1 MQALHING
9 NDLTLEAV
17 REVAQPDVRRPVLL
31 DPDAR
36 EAVNRARA
44 VVDTLVANN
53 RISYAITTGVGK
65 LSDVHIVGDQ
75 VRELQI
81 NLVRSHAVGVGEPL
95 SIPDTRAMMLLRANS
110 LAKGNSGIRGISID
124 TICEMLNRGVT
135 PMVPSQG
142 SVGASGDLAPL
153 AHLAL
158 ALIGEGEC
166 LDEKGGRI
174 PSAEAL
180 KRAQI
185 KPLVLE
191 AKEAVSLING
201 TQAMLAI
208 GILMVLA
215 AETLVDTA
223 DVIGAMACDAL
234 KGTNVAFDERIQKAR
249 PHAGQ
254 IRTAANLRRLL
265 EQSQIR
271 DSHRDCG
278 RVQDAYSLR
287 CIPQVHGAV
296 RDTLA
301 HCRSVF
307 ETETNS
313 AVDNPL
319 VFVKNPKAMDG
330 EGDVLSGGNF
340 HGEPLAF
347 ALDFLAI
354 ALSALAGIS
363 ERRLERMVNPALS
376 EGLPPFLAPGAG
388 MNSGFMMPQVTAAAL
403 VSENKV
409 LSHPASVDS
418 ITTSGNKEDFVS
430 MGMTAASKLKRV
442 VENTRNTLAIEAMAA
457 AQAIDFLAPLKTSKP
472 LQQAHAA
479 IRAVCATM
487 EKDRVMYRG
496 FRTHCEFDCERQ
508 AGRRSALN
516 ILTKICPL
524 EICHHDHEL
533 AEGKGPA
540 TRFSPTP
547 RCLMRSRRE
556 RIAVYSHP
564 LSALD
569 SPRFNASPP
578 RGAPELSAFSP

>member
-1 MQALHING
+1 MPLQALHING

-17 REVAQPDVRRPVLL
+17 REVAIERRPVLL
-31 DPDAR
+31 APDAR

-44 VVDTLVANN
+44 VVDALVANN
-53 RISYAITTGVGK
+53 TISYAITTGVGK
-65 LSDVHIVGDQ
+65 LSDVHIVGEQ

-95 SIPDTRAMMLLRANS
+95 SIADTRAMMVLRANS
-110 LAKGNSGIRGISID
+110 LSKGNSGIRAVTID

-135 PMVPSQG
+135 PMVPAQG

-166 LDEKGGRI
+166 INESEKSARI
-174 PSAEAL
+174 SSAEAL

-185 KPLVLE
+185 KPLVFE

-201 TQAMLAI
+201 TQGMLAI
-208 GILMVLA
+208 GTLMLLA

-254 IRTAANLRRLL
+254 IRTASNLRRLL
-265 EQSQIR
+265 EQSEIR

-301 HCRSVF
+301 HCRTVF

-319 VFVKNPKAMDG
+319 VFVKNPKVMDG

-340 HGEPLAF
+340 HGQPLAF

-409 LSHPASVDS
+409 LAHPASVDS

-430 MGMTAASKLKRV
+430 MGMTAANKLKKV
-442 VENTRNTLAIEAMAA
+442 VENTRHTLAIEAMAA

-479 IRAVCATM
+479 IRSVCATM
-487 EKDRVMYRG
+487 EKDRVMYRDFARVAELIG
-496 FRTHCEFDCERQ
+496 S
-508 AGRRSALN
+508 G
-516 ILTKICPL
+516 K
-524 EICHHDHEL
+524 L
-533 AEGKGPA
+533 AELV
-540 TRFSPTP
+540 R
-547 RCLMRSRRE
+547 
-556 RIAVYSHP
+556 
-564 LSALD
+564 
-569 SPRFNASPP
+569 
-578 RGAPELSAFSP
+578 